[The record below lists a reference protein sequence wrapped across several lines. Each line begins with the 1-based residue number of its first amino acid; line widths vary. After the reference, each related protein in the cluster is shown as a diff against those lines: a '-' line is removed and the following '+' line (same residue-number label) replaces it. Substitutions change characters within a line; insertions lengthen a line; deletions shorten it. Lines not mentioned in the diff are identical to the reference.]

1 MGVLASQ
8 NSLSGESQLPQV
20 KKPLNLSYN
29 DFDDYPGLVSTIYN
43 FGGDVI
49 VGFIIDEHGK
59 VIQPEIIDT
68 FNLVLNDV
76 IIDKVKQ
83 MKLHHHFK
91 MVDLSELDINYQ
103 LHSNEIRMD
112 NGQFNTGHFL
122 FRRTNRGD
130 TSRTSYIYRKY
141 IRMPLL

>member
-1 MGVLASQ
+1 MKRLFCLILMGVLASQ

-29 DFDDYPGLVSTIYN
+29 DFDEYPGLESTIYN

-83 MKLHHHFK
+83 MKFSPPLQNGRPVRVRYKLPITFK
-91 MVDLSELDINYQ
+91 
-103 LHSNEIRMD
+103 
-112 NGQFNTGHFL
+112 
-122 FRRTNRGD
+122 
-130 TSRTSYIYRKY
+130 
-141 IRMPLL
+141 

>member
-20 KKPLNLSYN
+20 KKPFHLSYE
-29 DFDDYPGLVSTIYN
+29 DFDSKVRQNELI
-43 FGGDVI
+43 GDVI
-49 VGFIIDEHGK
+49 VRFIIDENGK

-83 MKLHHHFK
+83 MKFSPPLQNGIPVKVRYKLPIVFK
-91 MVDLSELDINYQ
+91 
-103 LHSNEIRMD
+103 
-112 NGQFNTGHFL
+112 
-122 FRRTNRGD
+122 
-130 TSRTSYIYRKY
+130 
-141 IRMPLL
+141 

>member
-1 MGVLASQ
+1 MINTYQIYLISDSTGETLDRIFTAIKAQFKNINYKISSKSYKKVFA
-8 NSLSGESQLPQV
+8 LSSSRSEPI
-20 KKPLNLSYN
+20 SYN

-43 FGGDVI
+43 IGGDVI

-83 MKLHHHFK
+83 MKFSPPLQNGRPVRVRYKLPITFK
-91 MVDLSELDINYQ
+91 
-103 LHSNEIRMD
+103 
-112 NGQFNTGHFL
+112 
-122 FRRTNRGD
+122 
-130 TSRTSYIYRKY
+130 
-141 IRMPLL
+141 